1 MKIPFK
7 TNLEQKNICL
17 HTSAEQDFNPI
28 DLIINWSVEF
38 SINDYGLGEPSFI
51 LQSAELI
58 YESLTDELT
67 DNGYETETSDRIS
80 LDVSDWE
87 ADFCF
92 CDADINGFIITN
104 CDVDFKNK
112 ELNIY

>member
-7 TNLEQKNICL
+7 TNLEQQNICL

-67 DNGYETETSDRIS
+67 DNGYETSTSDRIS

-87 ADFCF
+87 ADFSF
-92 CDADINGFIITN
+92 DDADINGFIITN

>member
-1 MKIPFK
+1 MKILFK
-7 TNLEQKNICL
+7 TNVEQRYITL
-17 HTSAEQDFNPI
+17 HTSGEQDFNPI

-38 SINDYGLGEPSFI
+38 KINDYGLGEPSFM
-51 LQSAELI
+51 LQSAELV

-67 DNGYETETSDRIS
+67 DNGYETSTSDAIH

-87 ADFCF
+87 ADFSF
-92 CDADINGFIITN
+92 DDADINGFIIESV
-104 CDVDFKNK
+104 DVDFKNK